1 MILSTNPFVAFAAEQ
16 IPYSTTATSYTY
28 ELIEVPSKIVKI
40 TDGIMPFALSDQYAN
55 ATYQLNIWDRNS
67 SLIASY
73 QIKAYG
79 IYSTADRTSSIYNMG
94 VATLQSPPTA
104 IPITW
109 KSSISG
115 NTGTVTFS
123 GSGISYKITATIHY
137 NGTISFS

>member
-1 MILSTNPFVAFAAEQ
+1 MLLNTNVFAAEQ
-16 IPYSTTATSYTY
+16 ASYPNNTVSYTY
-28 ELIEVPSKIVKI
+28 ELIEIPSKII
-40 TDGIMPFALSDQYAN
+40 NSTYDIMPFAASDQYAN
-55 ATYQLNIWDRNS
+55 ATYQLNIRDRNS

-79 IYSTADRTSSIYNMG
+79 IYSTTDRTSRIYNMG
-94 VATLQSPPTA
+94 VATLQSPPST

-109 KSSISG
+109 NSSISG

-123 GSGISYKITATIHY
+123 GSGISYKVTATIHY